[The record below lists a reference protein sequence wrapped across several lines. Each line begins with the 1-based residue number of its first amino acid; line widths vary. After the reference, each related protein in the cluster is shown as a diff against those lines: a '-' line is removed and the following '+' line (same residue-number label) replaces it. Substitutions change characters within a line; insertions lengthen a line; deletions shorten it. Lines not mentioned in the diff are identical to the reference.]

1 MILWGRSVYIDAVAA
16 EIKVIKPTRNDVGG
30 LERAVTLFEES
41 GGLDWRTLGLSL
53 QITHQGY

>member
-1 MILWGRSVYIDAVAA
+1 MILKGRSVYLDAVAA

-41 GGLDWRTLGLSL
+41 GGLDWRNLGLSL